1 MKEST
6 TEPTMS
12 ESLGISKERMDAL
25 KINIAKAAKEFM
37 DRDDLHRK
45 SDAIKLAIFHCKPES
60 NEEAVMIGIALQ
72 AALDEFTNPLN
83 ILMKIMRK

>member
-12 ESLGISKERMDAL
+12 ESLGISTERMAVI
-25 KINIAKAAKEFM
+25 KRNIAKAASEFLE
-37 DRDDLHRK
+37 RDDLQRE

-60 NEEAVMIGIALQ
+60 NEEAVLIGMAL
-72 AALDEFTNPLN
+72 
-83 ILMKIMRK
+83 